1 MLYIMKLIVGL
12 GNPWDKYKN
21 NRHNI
26 WFSLIEQ
33 FVEVNKIGNFSY
45 DNKFS
50 WEVLTG
56 SFNSLLLDSE
66 WEKEEKILFL
76 KPMLFMNKSWSSVQ
90 AVSNFYKIEAKDILV
105 IHDEIDLITGVIK
118 MKFWG
123 WLAGHNGL
131 KDIAAK
137 IWTQDFWRL
146 RIGVDRPTSSMQV
159 ADYVLGN
166 FKKEASEK
174 IQDRYLDI
182 ESMIKEFLV
191 K

>member
-1 MLYIMKLIVGL
+1 MKLIVGL

-33 FVEVNKIGNFSY
+33 FVEVNKLGIFSY

-56 SFNSLLLDSE
+56 SFDSVSLHSG
-66 WEKEEKILFL
+66 WQKEAEKIIFL
-76 KPMLFMNKSWSSVQ
+76 KPMLFMNKSGSSVQ
-90 AVSNFYKIEAKDILV
+90 AVSSLYKIEAKDILV
-105 IHDEIDLITGVIK
+105 IHDEIDLITGTIK
-118 MKFWG
+118 MKFWW

-131 KDIAAK
+131 KSIAEK
-137 IWTQDFWRL
+137 LGTQDFWRL
-146 RIGVDRPTSSMQV
+146 RIGVDRPAQWREAV

-166 FKKEASEK
+166 FKKEEMDK
-174 IQDRYLDI
+174 IQDKYLDI

>member
-1 MLYIMKLIVGL
+1 MKLIVGL

-33 FVEVNKIGNFSY
+33 FVKVNKIGVFSY

-50 WEVLTG
+50 WEILKG
-56 SFNSLLLDSE
+56 SFDLASLHSE
-66 WEKEEKILFL
+66 WQKEEKIIFL
-76 KPMLFMNKSWSSVQ
+76 KPMLFMNKSGSSVQ
-90 AVSNFYKIEAKDILV
+90 AVSNFYKIESKDILV
-105 IHDEIDLITGVIK
+105 IHDEIDLITGIIK

-123 WLAGHNGL
+123 GLAGHNWL

-137 IWTQDFWRL
+137 LWTQDFWRL
-146 RIGVDRPTSSMQV
+146 RIGVDRPSSSLQV
-159 ADYVLGN
+159 ADYVLSN
-166 FKKEASEK
+166 FKKEEVDK
-174 IQDRYLDI
+174 IQDNYLEI